1 MTSQF
6 WLWLDVFG
14 MAVGAAAILFL
25 GKRRTAAEEGHMLY
39 HGIVPII
46 AALSYLA
53 MASGQGSLPL
63 PVGALVDPAAGTA
76 VVVNRVFYF
85 ARYIDWSF
93 TTPLL
98 LLPLAQ
104 LATHAAPRRH
114 DLTAGLLLAD
124 LMMILTALFFG
135 LSVVPWIK
143 WTWFLVSCGAFLAVL
158 WVMWVPLL
166 QQSRLE
172 REDVQHDYRRNAL
185 VLTALWFV
193 YPVVLLFGTDGLGL
207 FGEVLSVA
215 LIAVVDFVSKVV
227 YGLMT
232 LRGFVKIVDRD
243 VATTEP
249 VGAARRVA

>member
-14 MAVGAAAILFL
+14 MAIGAAAILFL
-25 GKRRTAAEEGHMLY
+25 GKRRTAGEEGHTLY

-53 MASGQGSLPL
+53 MAAGQGGLPL
-63 PVGALVDPAAGTA
+63 PVGALVDPSAGTA
-76 VVVNRVFYF
+76 VVVNRIFYF
-85 ARYIDWSF
+85 ARYIDWTF

-135 LSVVPWIK
+135 LSIVPWIK
-143 WTWFLVSCGAFLAVL
+143 WTWFLISCGAFFAVL

-185 VLTALWFV
+185 VLTVLWFV
-193 YPVVLLFGTDGLGL
+193 YPIVLLFGTDGLGV
-207 FGEVLSVA
+207 FGAVLSVA
-215 LIAVVDFVSKVV
+215 LIAIVDFVSKVV

-232 LRGFVKIVDRD
+232 LQGFAKIVDRD
-243 VATTEP
+243 VVTDP
-249 VGAARRVA
+249 VSTPRRVA